1 MASTHSGTAQKV
13 DDMLRIWW
21 TTCSGFSGRHA
32 PDYAVET
39 DYSIYSSDMY
49 ENDVDS
55 DIDAFSALF
64 G

>member
-32 PDYAVET
+32 PDSV
-39 DYSIYSSDMY
+39 DDLLRIMH
-49 ENDVDS
+49 NDS
-55 DIDAFSALF
+55 DDDDEEDE
-64 G
+64 